1 MVKDFNMDN
10 VSKKT
15 AWKRVRDIIYFL
27 FLGFFLILAAISVT
41 SRITKGKIGNTQFL
55 VVASGSMDGE
65 KQKDYDIKTIPV
77 KSLIAVDL
85 IQDGK
90 EDEFYS
96 SLKKGDVLTFNYVSL
111 NNETITH
118 RIVEDPVQIENGVYK
133 YILRGDA
140 VEETQ
145 TQTLY
150 SDGRSGEI
158 IGKVKFVNLP
168 LGQMYFFI
176 SSKIG
181 TLILV
186 VLPCSLIAIIEI
198 CKIIYLISEN
208 RSRKKEEET
217 NAIKEEKDKEI
228 EELKRQLM
236 EANKS
241 KAKNENQP

>member
-1 MVKDFNMDN
+1 MDN

-65 KQKDYDIKTIPV
+65 KQEDYDIKTIPV

-145 TQTLY
+145 TQILY

-241 KAKNENQP
+241 KAENENQP